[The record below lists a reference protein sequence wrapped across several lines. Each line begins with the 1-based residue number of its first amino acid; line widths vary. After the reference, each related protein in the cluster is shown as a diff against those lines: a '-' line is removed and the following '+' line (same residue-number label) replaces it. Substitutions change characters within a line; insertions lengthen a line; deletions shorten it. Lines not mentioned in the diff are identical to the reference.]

1 MKRGLILLWYSVQP
15 KPKDNSGNNYNFDHF
30 FISIVTTH
38 GLLQHCSSE
47 CSSLPWGL
55 CKTWAKIA
63 NNQPNL
69 KRPFRV
75 NYIKKIQT
83 WKWTNSCWMGRWY
96 IKYFIY
102 IISDSLMDIQDE
114 DNVSSEPQSL
124 LSFLTT
130 FSQSFSVSLH
140 SALFNQEELSAFYVQ
155 QH

>member
-1 MKRGLILLWYSVQP
+1 
-15 KPKDNSGNNYNFDHF
+15 
-30 FISIVTTH
+30 
-38 GLLQHCSSE
+38 
-47 CSSLPWGL
+47 
-55 CKTWAKIA
+55 
-63 NNQPNL
+63 
-69 KRPFRV
+69 
-75 NYIKKIQT
+75 
-83 WKWTNSCWMGRWY
+83 MGRWY

-102 IISDSLMDIQDE
+102 IISDSLMDIQDK